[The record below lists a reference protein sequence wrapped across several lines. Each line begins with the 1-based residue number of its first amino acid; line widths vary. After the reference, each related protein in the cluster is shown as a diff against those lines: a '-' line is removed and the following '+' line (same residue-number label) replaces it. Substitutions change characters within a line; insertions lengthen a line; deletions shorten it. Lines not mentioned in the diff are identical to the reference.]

1 MGKISK
7 FANLY
12 DKEGNLLRKVDDSG
26 VLRDYTIE
34 ELEELVDKLAEDK
47 DENGKVKN
55 PQALNNANDILLQM
69 YYKYGNPHNDEI
81 MAALKE
87 KYNTKTTKEAVTAAL
102 NDVLGETNNTEDVQ
116 ETVMDEYIEPIAEET
131 NEQADKQ

>member
-55 PQALNNANDILLQM
+55 PQALNNANNILLQM

-131 NEQADKQ
+131 NEKVDKQ

>member
-131 NEQADKQ
+131 NEKVDKQ

>member
-116 ETVMDEYIEPIAEET
+116 ETVMDEYIEPIAE
-131 NEQADKQ
+131 

>member
-131 NEQADKQ
+131 NEKADKQ

>member
-116 ETVMDEYIEPIAEET
+116 ETVMDEYIEPITEET
-131 NEQADKQ
+131 NEKADKQ

>member
-116 ETVMDEYIEPIAEET
+116 ETVMDEYIEPTAEET
-131 NEQADKQ
+131 NEKVDKQ